1 MHKLIREK
9 ITLILIF
16 LTPHSK
22 NKVIVLCEICSVLNL
37 NSFFWS
43 YNLEYHYSLSHTN
56 VDLPEEVKRIKN
68 EKLAVLKKFKTKN
81 KIN

>member
-1 MHKLIREK
+1 M
-9 ITLILIF
+9 IF

-37 NSFFWS
+37 NSFFWF

-68 EKLAVLKKFKTKN
+68 EKLAVLNWKSLKQKTRL
-81 KIN
+81 INITYLFDW